1 MNAMEQRQLRRFV
14 AVADELHFTRAAA
27 RLGIPQPALS
37 LQIRQFEA
45 ELGVVLF
52 RRSKRRVELTAAGQ
66 VLLAEARR
74 ALAQLDWAVGA
85 ARRAEQGEVGRLALG
100 FVGPATYSVL
110 PPVLRAFH
118 ERFPD
123 VELDVDE
130 MNTGRQLPAL
140 REGRLHVGFL
150 RPPTPDESDGLVV
163 EPVLREA
170 VVVAL
175 RRGHPLAGD
184 RRVRLRDLADEPLLI
199 FRRDLE
205 PTLYDSY
212 MRLCADAGITP
223 RVLHAANPMHLIIGL
238 VAADLGFALLP
249 ASVRN
254 LQRPDVVYRPLE
266 PQPPRVVVAAAWRPD
281 EPSPVLRAFLSVMRE
296 VVGHQTPAASPAAP
310 GDDVVPPAM
319 GLDDGR
325 DFPRRLTPH
334 R

>member
-14 AVADELHFTRAAA
+14 AVAEELHFTRAAA

-37 LQIRQFEA
+37 LQIRQLEQ
-45 ELGVVLF
+45 ELGIALF
-52 RRSKRRVELTAAGQ
+52 HRTKRRVELTEAGQ
-66 VLLAEARR
+66 VFLTETRR
-74 ALAQLDWAVGA
+74 ALAQLDWAARA
-85 ARRAEQGEVGRLALG
+85 ARRAGQGEVGRLALG

-110 PPVLRAFH
+110 PPILRAFH

-140 REGRLHVGFL
+140 REGRIQLGFL
-150 RPPTPDESDGLVV
+150 RPPAADESNDLVI
-163 EPVLREA
+163 ETVLREA

-184 RRVRLRDLADEPLLI
+184 RVLHLSELVNEPLLI

-223 RVLHAANPMHLIIGL
+223 RVLHAANPMHLIVGL
-238 VAADLGFALLP
+238 VAAGLGFAILP

-254 LQRPDVVYRPLE
+254 LQRPDVIYRTLQ
-266 PQPPRVVVAAAWRPD
+266 PQPPRVEIAAAWRPD
-281 EPSPVLRAFLSVMRE
+281 DPSPVLRAFLEVMRN
-296 VVGHQTPAASPAAP
+296 VVGHQTQAGRPSAP
-310 GDDVVPPAM
+310 GGDSPST
-319 GLDDGR
+319 G
-325 DFPRRLTPH
+325 
-334 R
+334 